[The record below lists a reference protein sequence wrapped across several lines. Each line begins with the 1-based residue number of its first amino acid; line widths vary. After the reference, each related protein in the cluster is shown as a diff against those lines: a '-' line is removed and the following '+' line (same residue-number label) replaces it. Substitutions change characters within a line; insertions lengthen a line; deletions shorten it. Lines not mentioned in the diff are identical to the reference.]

1 MYHSDTLP
9 SGASR
14 PTGQDAAAPTGHRAL
29 AEIAAR
35 TSPVGLEEINAEAA
49 LMHRV
54 DQKYLVPA
62 ATFRQLMDLAAHALG
77 DGLRVL
83 DIDGQRV
90 MGYESVYYDSPDL
103 LGFRAHVQGRRR
115 RYKVRSRSYVETG
128 VSFVEV
134 KYKTPAQTT
143 RKVRT
148 VYPDAPE
155 PGREELTGLPE
166 HGVAFAGRVI
176 ADAYDLHLPER
187 MEPVLRTT
195 NRRATFLV
203 GEHGSRGA
211 GRMTVDVALEFD
223 DGDSRSRLRPDM
235 LLIET
240 KSSGSPLV
248 VDHLLRTLGER
259 PVAMSKYCVGLSLLR
274 DGVAGNR
281 WRRLARSYFET
292 V

>member
-1 MYHSDTLP
+1 MHRSDTLP
-9 SGASR
+9 SGSSCPTDRDPAV
-14 PTGQDAAAPTGHRAL
+14 PTGQRAL
-29 AEIAAR
+29 AEVAAR
-35 TSPVGLEEINAEAA
+35 TAPVGLAEINAEAA

-54 DQKYLVPA
+54 DQKYLVTA
-62 ATFRQLMDLAAHALG
+62 ATFRQLMDLAAQRLG
-77 DGLRVL
+77 DGLQVL
-83 DIDGQRV
+83 DIDRQRV

-143 RKVRT
+143 HKVRT

-155 PGREELTGLPE
+155 PGRESLTSLPD

-176 ADAYDLHLPER
+176 ADAYDLPLPDR

-281 WRRLARSYFET
+281 WRRLARSYFEAA
-292 V
+292 